1 MVGITHTLKMLANI
15 KEILIEVVALAKH
28 GIGIGAVG
36 QIFALLGQV
45 KSLIAEAPA
54 VLPEIKDL
62 DAQEAGKL
70 AEASYD
76 LVKATIQAI
85 LK

>member
-1 MVGITHTLKMLANI
+1 MLADI
-15 KEILIEVVALAKH
+15 KEILLEVISLAKH

-36 QIFALLGQV
+36 QIFAMLGQV
-45 KSLIAEAPA
+45 KSIIAEAPA

-62 DAQEAGKL
+62 DGQEAGKL

-76 LVKATIQAI
+76 LVKSMIQAI